1 MRGWVGFDPSNFQF
15 LTSNFHMLDNT
26 VGSQQHSIIIGT
38 LLGDGCLE
46 RNGTH
51 VRLVIDHSAKQ
62 EAYVRW
68 KAEWLQEFS
77 PSVVLKER
85 SDARTER
92 TYCHCVLRTRTSPA
106 LERYVFLFYE
116 GKRKCIPKTLPSMM
130 SPQVLATWIMDDG
143 YRRNDCNALRLN
155 TQGYDFAE
163 QQIVRHA
170 FAALSIDATIQK
182 HLSHFVVYIPS
193 HAMGRLRALVRP
205 HLIPSMAYK
214 LA

>member
-1 MRGWVGFDPSNFQF
+1 M
-15 LTSNFHMLDNT
+15 DNT
-26 VGSQQHSIIIGT
+26 VGSQQQNIIIGT

-46 RNGTH
+46 RNGTN

-68 KAEWLQEFS
+68 KAEWLSELA

-85 SDARTER
+85 LDVRTER
-92 TYCHCVLRTRTSPA
+92 TYRHCVLRTRTSPL
-106 LERYVFLFYE
+106 LERYVSLFYR
-116 GKRKCIPKTLPSMM
+116 GKRKCVPRTLPSMM
-130 SPQVLATWIMDDG
+130 NPQVLATWIMDDG

-155 TQGYDFAE
+155 TQGYEFAE
-163 QQIVRHA
+163 QRIVQR
-170 FAALSIDATIQK
+170 ALAKLSLETTIQK
-182 HLSHFVVYIPS
+182 HLSHFVVYVPS
-193 HAMGRLRALVRP
+193 HAMDRLRALARP